1 MSLLEHILLAGTAW
15 TENLRK
21 IRGMPALRG
30 TERFQCY
37 KSLIKTN
44 KKWYKIRS
52 GLFSQLSKK
61 SSKMSRIYIGK
72 TKIFPI
78 LLILK

>member
-44 KKWYKIRS
+44 KKWYMIRS
-52 GLFSQLSKK
+52 GFFFLKNFPKK
-61 SSKMSRIYIGK
+61 VAK
-72 TKIFPI
+72 
-78 LLILK
+78 

>member
-30 TERFQCY
+30 TERFQWY

-44 KKWYKIRS
+44 KKMVYDQIRFVF
-52 GLFSQLSKK
+52 FSIFQKK
-61 SSKMSRIYIGK
+61 
-72 TKIFPI
+72 
-78 LLILK
+78 

>member
-1 MSLLEHILLAGTAW
+1 MSFLEHILLAGTAW

-44 KKWYKIRS
+44 QKWYMIRS
-52 GLFSQLSKK
+52 GFFFNFREKK
-61 SSKMSRIYIGK
+61 VAK
-72 TKIFPI
+72 
-78 LLILK
+78 

>member
-1 MSLLEHILLAGTAW
+1 LLAGTAW

-44 KKWYKIRS
+44 QKWYMIRS
-52 GLFSQLSKK
+52 GFFFNFREKK
-61 SSKMSRIYIGK
+61 VAK
-72 TKIFPI
+72 
-78 LLILK
+78 